1 MNQHESLGDSL
12 RHLASDLGDLFRAEL
27 ALFKRETA
35 TQLRGLAAAGIWM
48 AGAAV
53 LGLAFLGAFTA
64 LLIIALGLALPLW
77 ASALIVTLF
86 YGIGAA
92 GLLAAAIAKFR
103 EATPLDFDQTARSV
117 KEDIAWIKSGMNSA
131 K

>member
-12 RHLASDLGDLFRAEL
+12 KHLARDLGDLFRAEL
-27 ALFKRETA
+27 HLFKRETA
-35 TQLRGLAAAGIWM
+35 AQLRGVAAAGIWM

-77 ASALIVTLF
+77 AAALIVTLF
-86 YGIGAA
+86 YGVGAA
-92 GLLAAAIAKFR
+92 GLLAAALAKFR
-103 EATPLDFDQTARSV
+103 EATPIDFDQT
-117 KEDIAWIKSGMNSA
+117 
-131 K
+131 

>member
-1 MNQHESLGDSL
+1 MNQHESLGESL
-12 RHLASDLGDLFRAEL
+12 HHLGRDLGDLFRAEL

-35 TQLRGLAAAGIWM
+35 TQLRGLAMAGIWLG
-48 AGAAV
+48 AAAV

-64 LLIIALGLALPLW
+64 LLIVALGLALPLW
-77 ASALIVTLF
+77 AAALIVTMF

-103 EATPLDFDQTARSV
+103 EARPIDFDQTARSV
-117 KEDIAWIKSGMNSA
+117 KEDIAWIKSGMNPA

>member
-1 MNQHESLGDSL
+1 MTEHESLGEAL
-12 RHLASDLGDLFRAEL
+12 RHLARDLGDLFRAEL
-27 ALFKRETA
+27 MLFKREA
-35 TQLRGLAAAGIWM
+35 ITQVRGLAAAGIWM

-64 LLIIALGLALPLW
+64 LLIIALGLALPMW
-77 ASALIVTLF
+77 AAALIVTMF

-92 GLLAAAIAKFR
+92 GLLAAALAKFR
-103 EATPLDFDQTARSV
+103 EATPIEFDQTARSV

>member
-1 MNQHESLGDSL
+1 MNQHESLGESL
-12 RHLASDLGDLFRAEL
+12 KHLARDLGDLFRAEL
-27 ALFKRETA
+27 QLFKRETA
-35 TQLRGLAAAGIWM
+35 AQVRGLAMAGIWLG
-48 AGAAV
+48 AAAV
-53 LGLAFLGAFTA
+53 LGLAFLGALTA

-77 ASALIVTLF
+77 AAALIVTMF

-92 GLLAAAIAKFR
+92 GLLAAALAKFR
-103 EATPLDFDQTARSV
+103 EATPIDFDKTARSV

>member
-1 MNQHESLGDSL
+1 MNQHESLGESL
-12 RHLASDLGDLFRAEL
+12 HHLGRDLGDLFRAEL

-35 TQLRGLAAAGIWM
+35 TQLRGLAMAGIWLG
-48 AGAAV
+48 AAAV

-64 LLIIALGLALPLW
+64 LLIVALGLALQLW
-77 ASALIVTLF
+77 AAALIVTMF

-103 EATPLDFDQTARSV
+103 EARPIDFDQTARSV
-117 KEDIAWIKSGMNSA
+117 KEDIAWIKSGMNPA